1 MTSEEEKQAKITA
14 SLDLLKSIGKPPIS
28 TEAQREEARN
38 KLFRNGYLSNRKKGI
53 SELSE

>member
-1 MTSEEEKQAKITA
+1 MNQEEEKQAKINA
-14 SLDLLKSIGKPPIS
+14 SIDLLKSIGKPPVS

-53 SELSE
+53 AELSE